1 MIDVLDSLKY
11 LEKIELKTA
20 VVLLRSDGIICIRVR
35 DDAEVELEDSLE
47 TFEAVKKLG
56 KGVKMPVLVLTG
68 EGGTVSEESKRFSA
82 SKQAGEPTLA
92 EAIVVRNFAHKLLVN
107 FLIKFYRPGRPM
119 RMFTSKGEAVEW
131 LKSYQDKYGDISIL
145 V

>member
-119 RMFTSKGEAVEW
+119 KMFTSNGEAVEW
-131 LKSYQDKYGDISIL
+131 LKSFQII
-145 V
+145 

>member
-1 MIDVLDSLKY
+1 MIEVLDSLKY

-47 TFEAVKKLG
+47 TFEAVKMLG

-68 EGGTVSEESKRFSA
+68 EGGAVSEESKRFSA

-92 EAIVVRNFAHKLLVN
+92 EAIVVRNFAHKLIVN

-119 RMFTSKGEAVEW
+119 RMFTNKEEAVEW
-131 LKSYQDKYGDISIL
+131 LRSYQDKYGDIALL